1 MQNTELMDTT
11 DAIDL
16 HLLYE
21 KSLFHIRT
29 EINL

>member
-1 MQNTELMDTT
+1 MQNIELMDTT

-21 KSLFHIRT
+21 TSLFHIRI